1 MEVATVWLIATLSLT
16 LLAVQEPQI
25 PAPVGMV
32 NDFANVIPAEQE
44 AMIARVVEDVRARS
58 GGEIAVVT
66 LPTLGNREAQEVALR
81 IGREWGVGAKGD
93 VGDRAR
99 NAGTVI
105 LVAPKETNAG
115 GRGQCFILTGR
126 GTEGF
131 IIDADAGTWC
141 REATAYFRNRDY
153 GSGLELL
160 TFRVAQDYATEFG
173 FALDTA
179 LARQA
184 PAPVAQRAARR
195 GVSPLVLVFLFF
207 VFMMIMGSI
216 SRRGGGGRGGRG
228 GGGGFI
234 PIFIPPTRGGWGGGG
249 GGWGGGGGGFG
260 GFGGGG
266 GFSGG
271 GGGSSW

>member
-1 MEVATVWLIATLSLT
+1 VWLIATLSLT

-25 PAPVGMV
+25 PAPTGMV

-44 AMIARVVEDVRARS
+44 ALIDRIVENVRAQS

-66 LPTLGNREAQEVALR
+66 LPSLGNREAQEVALR
-81 IGREWGVGAKGD
+81 IGREWGVGARGE

-105 LVAPKETNAG
+105 LVAPKETND

-131 IIDADAGTWC
+131 IIDADAGSWC
-141 REATAYFRNRDY
+141 REATAYFRTQDY
-153 GSGLELL
+153 GTGLELL

-179 LARQA
+179 LARLA
-184 PAPVAQRAARR
+184 PQPVAQRSAPR
-195 GVSPLVLVFLFF
+195 GVSPLVLIFLFF

-216 SRRGGGGRGGRG
+216 SRRGGGGGGRGG

-234 PIFIPPTRGGWGGGG
+234 PIFIPTGRGGWGGGG